1 MGEQN
6 PTGFRVS
13 RCSPGMTGRWSSSFQ
28 RKLESK
34 SKAKIGNFVSEKHD
48 EESRRLRTFALQR
61 MLSIDKTLWGTW

>member
-13 RCSPGMTGRWSSSFQ
+13 RCSPGMTGGWSSSFQ

-34 SKAKIGNFVSEKHD
+34 SKAKIGNFVSEKYVKNLD
-48 EESRRLRTFALQR
+48 VCEPSLC
-61 MLSIDKTLWGTW
+61 KGC